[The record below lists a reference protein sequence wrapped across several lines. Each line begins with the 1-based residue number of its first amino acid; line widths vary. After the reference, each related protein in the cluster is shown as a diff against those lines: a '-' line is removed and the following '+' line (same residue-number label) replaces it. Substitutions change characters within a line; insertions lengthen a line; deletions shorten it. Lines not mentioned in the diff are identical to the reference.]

1 LKTVAVAVGT
11 ALGSIAHKIGL
22 DKMAASSVEQ
32 VDQDVATIAN
42 LSFSDAELQK
52 IEAILA

>member
-1 LKTVAVAVGT
+1 
-11 ALGSIAHKIGL
+11 
-22 DKMAASSVEQ
+22 VEQ

-42 LSFSDAELQK
+42 LSFSDSELQK